1 MAESTVVQADER
13 EITITRVFDAPRELV
28 FQAWTDPDHLARWFG
43 PAGFEIPRDSV
54 HIEPRVGGRITLRM
68 VQPGSG
74 HQFDLD
80 YEILEL
86 VEPELLVLKSGPNPE
101 MGLHHE
107 VVTVSRSRT
116 RTARHASPSPTAPT
130 PKRAA
135 AGPAQDGT
143 APSTNSRPTSPRRTE
158 RIGER
163 TPPGLLDPREFTAVV
178 DAVEE
183 PARC

>member
-1 MAESTVVQADER
+1 MAESTVVHADER

-54 HIEPRVGGRITLRM
+54 YTDPRIGGRITIRM

-86 VEPELLVLKSGPNPE
+86 VEPELIVLKSGPNPE
-101 MGLHHE
+101 MSLHHE
-107 VVTVSRSRT
+107 VVTRIQLEDENGKT
-116 RTARHASPSPTAPT
+116 RLTLTDGPYPEEGGRLAGAGWNGAFDKLAVDLAS
-130 PKRAA
+130 K
-135 AGPAQDGT
+135 D
-143 APSTNSRPTSPRRTE
+143 
-158 RIGER
+158 
-163 TPPGLLDPREFTAVV
+163 
-178 DAVEE
+178 
-183 PARC
+183 